1 MVDGLRLTRAQ
12 IAKAVGTDNAT
23 IRAFERL
30 LSGSQPIRSVA
41 GDAFLSAGDRYV
53 VLTAAGTATLPL
65 AGDVVGQT
73 LTVKRGAAGAVT
85 VAAQTGETIDGAA
98 TYSIGL
104 VYESIT
110 VASTGTE
117 WVIV

>member
-1 MVDGLRLTRAQ
+1 MVDGNRLTRAQ
-12 IAKAVGTDNAT
+12 IAKAVGNDNRT

-30 LSGSQPIRSVA
+30 LSGVQPIRSVA
-41 GDAFLSAGDRYV
+41 GDAFLSAADRYV

-98 TYSIGL
+98 TYAIAL
-104 VYESIT
+104 VNESIT
-110 VASTGTE
+110 VVSTGAA